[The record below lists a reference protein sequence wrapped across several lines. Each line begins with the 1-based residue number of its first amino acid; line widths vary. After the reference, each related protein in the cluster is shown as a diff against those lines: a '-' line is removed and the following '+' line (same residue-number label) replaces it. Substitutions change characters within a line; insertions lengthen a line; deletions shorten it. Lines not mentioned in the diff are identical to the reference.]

1 MSRPRVVVVPPGT
14 TSVLHA
20 QLPGAE
26 FVHACQAR
34 VAREGRSALQAYQDM
49 AATVPGWFDALMTVR
64 NRGMRLLGMKD
75 LGSLRA
81 VQDSVDPR
89 PGQRL
94 GIFTVQQCTPD
105 AIVLEDDDRHLRVQ
119 VALQWRGD
127 LLEIATLVHTHNAF
141 GRLYMLPVA
150 PVHRWIVP
158 QLLLRQ
164 VTRYAAGAC

>member
-1 MSRPRVVVVPPGT
+1 M
-14 TSVLHA
+14 
-20 QLPGAE
+20 
-26 FVHACQAR
+26 
-34 VAREGRSALQAYQDM
+34 
-49 AATVPGWFDALMTVR
+49 
-64 NRGMRLLGMKD
+64 
-75 LGSLRA
+75 
-81 VQDSVDPR
+81 
-89 PGQRL
+89 
-94 GIFTVQQCTPD
+94 
-105 AIVLEDDDRHLRVQ
+105 Q